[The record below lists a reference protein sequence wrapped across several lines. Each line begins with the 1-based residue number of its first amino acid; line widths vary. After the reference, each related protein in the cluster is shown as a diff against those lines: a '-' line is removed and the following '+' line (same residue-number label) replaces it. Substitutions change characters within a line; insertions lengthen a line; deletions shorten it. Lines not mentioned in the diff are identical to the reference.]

1 MAEASGGS
9 GGGGDLRLGVGALE
23 KFQKRVDTILSELEG
38 GAAGS
43 TKMAAQR
50 IARSS
55 LSGANAP
62 FAEADGLYRQYSRV
76 HEELVSL
83 SKSLGEQI
91 TLLRIAVRGT
101 EVGFENLEEE
111 HRARF
116 HAIQARL
123 LEERKAALKEAADAP
138 ERAEDPS
145 KSAFG
150 LGDSE

>member
-1 MAEASGGS
+1 M
-9 GGGGDLRLGVGALE
+9 GALE
-23 KFQKRVDTILSELEG
+23 KFQKRVDALLTELEG

-55 LSGANAP
+55 LSGGNAP
-62 FAEADGLYRQYSRV
+62 FAEADGLYGQYNRV
-76 HEELVSL
+76 HEQLVSL

-91 TLLRIAVRGT
+91 TMLRIAVRGT

-123 LEERKAALKEAADAP
+123 LQEREEALSKRDTGADEAKDSSS
-138 ERAEDPS
+138 EGV
-145 KSAFG
+145 FG
-150 LGDSE
+150 EN